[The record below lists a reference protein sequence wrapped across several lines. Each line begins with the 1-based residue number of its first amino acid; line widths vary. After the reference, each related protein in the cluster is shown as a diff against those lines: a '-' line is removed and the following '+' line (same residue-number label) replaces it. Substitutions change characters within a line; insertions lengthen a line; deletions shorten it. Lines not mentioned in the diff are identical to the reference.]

1 MHRKHML
8 SLIGLVIVSR
18 VVLIAGTLWWNAVS
32 LPQYVSMH
40 DGREYLVYSTRID
53 EYNLADL
60 PHETTRLFP
69 GYPLAI
75 SGLGRMFGKP
85 LASVA
90 VSVLGAL
97 LAVMIFHALFRDF
110 WLSAYFA
117 VFTPSWLLY
126 SSLAMSEGL
135 FLGCSL
141 LGLYLFHQNRDIQAA
156 LVLGF
161 ATVVR
166 PVGVLLFL
174 AIAVAM
180 FMERDFRAL
189 VRFGVV
195 FLVIPLVWA
204 FISKLAWGTF
214 GKNIATLHSY
224 LERDFDIPLRA
235 IIVETLKP
243 QVSLLKKLL
252 VWGHVLLGIGG
263 FILLVWGWM
272 HDIRLSRSLLNYVS
286 ATDPVGASTHSSAP
300 SRGLCCYS
308 PPGPCDWAVLES
320 QHDPRSSGERH
331 DLGRRLV
338 HHHTSFDV
346 YGLRQAQ
353 SEASNSF
360 STVSYY
366 VGAHPPRRM
375 SPYSF
380 RDFLPPGFLPSLDAQ
395 GTQPGEEYTVLHI
408 KCP

>member
-1 MHRKHML
+1 MNRKHAL

-53 EYNLADL
+53 EFGLANL

-69 GYPLAI
+69 GYPVAI
-75 SGLGRMFGKP
+75 SVVGRIVGKA
-85 LASVA
+85 LASVT
-90 VSVLGAL
+90 VSILGAL

-189 VRFGVV
+189 VRFGIA

-204 FISKLAWGTF
+204 FISKLTWGAF
-214 GKNIATLHSY
+214 GKNFATY

-235 IIVETLKP
+235 LIVETLRP

-263 FILLVWGWM
+263 FILLVWSWM
-272 HDIRLSRSLLNYVS
+272 RERTTLKFVLIVWLGLSLVFYFMLSSQWTFGCLDRFLITCLPPILL
-286 ATDPVGASTHSSAP
+286 
-300 SRGLCCYS
+300 
-308 PPGPCDWAVLES
+308 
-320 QHDPRSSGERH
+320 
-331 DLGRRLV
+331 
-338 HHHTSFDV
+338 
-346 YGLRQAQ
+346 GLRRILPR
-353 SEASNSF
+353 
-360 STVSYY
+360 
-366 VGAHPPRRM
+366 HPVVYAIILLLGLAIGLYWNHNM
-375 SPYSF
+375 IHA
-380 RDFLPPGFLPSLDAQ
+380 LQTKGL
-395 GTQPGEEYTVLHI
+395 I
-408 KCP
+408 

>member
-1 MHRKHML
+1 ML

-69 GYPLAI
+69 GYPVAI

-90 VSVLGAL
+90 VSVLGAV

-141 LGLYLFHQNRDIQAA
+141 LGLYLFHENRDIQAA
-156 LVLGF
+156 MVLGF

-189 VRFGVV
+189 VRFGIA

-204 FISKLAWGTF
+204 FISKLTWGAF
-214 GKNIATLHSY
+214 GKNFATY

-235 IIVETLKP
+235 LIVETLRP

-263 FILLVWGWM
+263 FILLVWSWM
-272 HDIRLSRSLLNYVS
+272 RERTTLKFVLIVWLGLSLVFYFMLSSQWTFGCLDRFLITCLPPILL
-286 ATDPVGASTHSSAP
+286 
-300 SRGLCCYS
+300 
-308 PPGPCDWAVLES
+308 
-320 QHDPRSSGERH
+320 
-331 DLGRRLV
+331 
-338 HHHTSFDV
+338 
-346 YGLRQAQ
+346 GLRRILPR
-353 SEASNSF
+353 
-360 STVSYY
+360 
-366 VGAHPPRRM
+366 HPVVYAIILLLGLAIGLYWNHNM
-375 SPYSF
+375 IHA
-380 RDFLPPGFLPSLDAQ
+380 LDTK
-395 GTQPGEEYTVLHI
+395 GLI
-408 KCP
+408 